1 MDNVLTSEANV
12 LTREAI
18 LGFKNVPRVFH
29 SAMLG
34 GDIVYRNATVRDRM
48 RSRILGM
55 EAGELKAERIEA
67 ALILT
72 CCIEPKFSE
81 LDMEMLMD
89 LPSVETQKLANLI
102 LYGVEKLGNP
112 T

>member
-1 MDNVLTSEANV
+1 MDNV

-18 LGFKNVPRVFH
+18 LGFKNEPKVFH

-34 GDIVYRNATVRDRM
+34 GDIVYRNASVRDRM
-48 RSRILGM
+48 RSRVLGM

-72 CCIEPKFSE
+72 CCLDPKFSE
-81 LDMEMLMD
+81 IDMEMILD

-102 LYGVEKLGNP
+102 LYGSEKPGNP